1 MDFFDKHKALIITS
15 LIFAIL
21 LLALYNFN
29 LSNSNQKTREFL
41 VNLDHY
47 KAESEPQEETE
58 AEPEETQ
65 QQQSEQVQTHR
76 AYNENREAREQNF
89 DNQLNEIFEKNSASR
104 EEISEAE
111 TNTSN
116 SDFNVNKPERNRPQR
131 RSDGNNSSDN
141 ISTQTGGIDNSSITY
156 SLRGRTAFEIP
167 NPIYTC
173 DNAGKIVVNITVNA
187 EGLVQETRIN
197 RASST
202 SSNACLEEM
211 ALEYAAGAK
220 FSRLPGRDSQPGT
233 ISYQFKP

>member
-21 LLALYNFN
+21 LLTLYNFN

-41 VNLDHY
+41 VNLDQY

-76 AYNENREAREQNF
+76 AYNENRGAREQNF

-104 EEISEAE
+104 EETSEAE

-116 SDFNVNKPERNRPQR
+116 GDFNVNRPKRNRPKR

-156 SLRGRTAFEIP
+156 SLRGRTALEIP

-173 DNAGKIVVNITVNA
+173 DNAGKIVVNIMVNA
-187 EGLVQETRIN
+187 EGVVQETRIN
-197 RASST
+197 KASST